1 MNRRMMGKALSQI
14 DDRFVQESLE
24 KITAENKGK
33 PKAGK
38 YEAPGS
44 GGLGRKFLILVL
56 AACLVFALAAVAY
69 AANVWGIRE
78 MFRTELRELPEAVVE
93 DIQVHTET
101 AAAEDWSARVTES
114 YCDGSKIL
122 MTVEVSGGD
131 RYVVVP
137 AEEDT
142 QSSVE
147 VMGLSG
153 AQTLEEYAREQGKE
167 LLRVGASL
175 MTQEQNEG
183 LGIFTEMQK
192 PQSVSPTEMVI
203 LVESDRSNADPVE
216 SAVCRVY
223 AVKED
228 GAMENLEVPF
238 TLGAAQIQGEGVY
251 VPTDPDAIPGIIVGN
266 ATVTKTSLGVTVRYQ
281 ETVTDQEA
289 AYNIMKK
296 ESPELPNLRGGGVLN
311 EDGTYEIILTMGQ
324 GEIPDQLTIRYYD
337 WDKVYIGEIV
347 FEKQ

>member
-1 MNRRMMGKALSQI
+1 MNRRMMEKALSQI

-33 PKAGK
+33 SKAGK

-131 RYVVVP
+131 RYVLAPTYVEP
-137 AEEDT
+137 
-142 QSSVE
+142 QSSIGE
-147 VMGLSG
+147 IGLSG
-153 AQTLEEYAREQGKE
+153 EQTLEDYAREQGKE
-167 LLRVGASL
+167 LLFVGASL
-175 MTQEQNEG
+175 MQNEG
-183 LGIFTEMQK
+183 LGIFTEAQNNR
-192 PQSVSPTEMVI
+192 STSPTEMVI

-228 GAMENLEVPF
+228 GTMENLEVPF
-238 TLGAAQIQGEGVY
+238 TLGAAPIQGEEVY
-251 VPTDPDAIPGIIVGN
+251 VPIDPDAIPGITVGN

-289 AYNIMKK
+289 ASNILKR
-296 ESPELPNLRGGGVLN
+296 ESPELPGLMGGFV
-311 EDGTYEIILTMGQ
+311 EDGSREIILTMGQ
-324 GEIPDQLTIRYYD
+324 GEIPGKLTIRYYD
-337 WDKVYIGEIV
+337 DDKAYIGEID
-347 FEKQ
+347 FRKAI

>member
-1 MNRRMMGKALSQI
+1 
-14 DDRFVQESLE
+14 
-24 KITAENKGK
+24 
-33 PKAGK
+33 
-38 YEAPGS
+38 
-44 GGLGRKFLILVL
+44 
-56 AACLVFALAAVAY
+56 
-69 AANVWGIRE
+69 
-78 MFRTELRELPEAVVE
+78 
-93 DIQVHTET
+93 
-101 AAAEDWSARVTES
+101 
-114 YCDGSKIL
+114 
-122 MTVEVSGGD
+122 
-131 RYVVVP
+131 
-137 AEEDT
+137 
-142 QSSVE
+142 
-147 VMGLSG
+147 
-153 AQTLEEYAREQGKE
+153 
-167 LLRVGASL
+167 

-228 GAMENLEVPF
+228 GTMENLEVPF

-289 AYNIMKK
+289 AYNIMKQ

-324 GEIPDQLTIRYYD
+324 GEIPNQLTIRYYD
-337 WDKVYIGEIV
+337 WDEVYIGEIQ
-347 FEKQ
+347 FQKQ

>member
-1 MNRRMMGKALSQI
+1 MNRRMMEKALSQI

-24 KITAENKGK
+24 KMTAENKGK
-33 PKAGK
+33 SKAGK

-44 GGLGRKFLILVL
+44 GGVGRKFLILVL

-131 RYVVVP
+131 RYVLAPTYVEP
-137 AEEDT
+137 
-142 QSSVE
+142 QSSIGE
-147 VMGLSG
+147 IGLSG
-153 AQTLEEYAREQGKE
+153 EQTLEDYAREQGKE
-167 LLRVGASL
+167 LLFVGASL
-175 MTQEQNEG
+175 MQNEG
-183 LGIFTEMQK
+183 LGIFTEGQNNR
-192 PQSVSPTEMVI
+192 STSPTEMVI

-223 AVKED
+223 ATTAD
-228 GAMENLEVPF
+228 GTSKNLEIPF
-238 TLGAAQIQGEGVY
+238 TLGAAPIQGEEVY
-251 VPTDPDAIPGIIVGN
+251 VPIDPDAIPGITVGN

-281 ETVTDQEA
+281 ETITDQEA
-289 AYNIMKK
+289 AYSILKR
-296 ESPELPNLRGGGVLN
+296 ESPELPGLMGGFV
-311 EDGTYEIILTMGQ
+311 EDGSREIILTMGQ

-337 WDKVYIGEIV
+337 EDKAYMGEIV

>member
-1 MNRRMMGKALSQI
+1 MNRRMMEKALSQI

-24 KITAENKGK
+24 KMTTENKGK
-33 PKAGK
+33 SKAGK

-131 RYVVVP
+131 RYVLAP
-137 AEEDT
+137 TDLDP
-142 QSSVE
+142 QSGVSFI
-147 VMGLSG
+147 GLSG
-153 AQTLEEYAREQGKE
+153 TQTLEDYAREQGKE
-167 LLRVGASL
+167 LLFVGASL
-175 MTQEQNEG
+175 MHNED
-183 LGIFTEMQK
+183 LGIFTESQNHR
-192 PQSVSPTEMVI
+192 STSPTEMVI

-228 GAMENLEVPF
+228 GTMENLEVPF
-238 TLGAAQIQGEGVY
+238 TLGAAPIQGEEVY
-251 VPTDPDAIPGIIVGN
+251 VPIDPDAIPGITVGN

-289 AYNIMKK
+289 ASNILKR
-296 ESPELPNLRGGGVLN
+296 ESPVLPGLMGGFV
-311 EDGTYEIILTMGQ
+311 EDGSREIILTMGQ
-324 GEIPDQLTIRYYD
+324 GEIPGKLTIRYYD
-337 WDKVYIGEIV
+337 DDKAYIGEID
-347 FEKQ
+347 FRKAI

>member
-1 MNRRMMGKALSQI
+1 MKRTLIEKALTGI

-24 KITAENKGK
+24 KITAENNVKS
-33 PKAGK
+33 KAGK
-38 YEAPGS
+38 YEAPGA
-44 GGLGRKFLILVL
+44 GGAGRKFLILVL

-122 MTVEVSGGD
+122 MTVAVSGGD

-167 LLRVGASL
+167 LLFVGASL
-175 MTQEQNEG
+175 MHNED
-183 LGIFTEMQK
+183 LGIFTESQNHR
-192 PQSVSPTEMVI
+192 STSPTEMVI

-216 SAVCRVY
+216 SAVCWVH
-223 AVKED
+223 AWMAD
-228 GAMENLEVPF
+228 GTRKNLEIPF
-238 TLGAAQIQGEGVY
+238 NLGAAPIQGEEVY
-251 VPTDPDAIPGIIVGN
+251 VPIDPDAIPGITVGN

-289 AYNIMKK
+289 ASNILKR
-296 ESPELPNLRGGGVLN
+296 ESPELPGLMGGFI
-311 EDGTYEIILTMGQ
+311 EDGSREIILTMGQ
-324 GEIPDQLTIRYYD
+324 GEIPGKLTIRYYD
-337 WDKVYIGEIV
+337 DDKAYIGEID
-347 FEKQ
+347 FRKAI

>member
-1 MNRRMMGKALSQI
+1 MNRRMMEKALSQI

-131 RYVVVP
+131 RYVLAP
-137 AEEDT
+137 TDLDP
-142 QSSVE
+142 QSGVSFI
-147 VMGLSG
+147 GLSG
-153 AQTLEEYAREQGKE
+153 TQTLEDYARELGKE
-167 LLRVGASL
+167 LLFVGASL
-175 MTQEQNEG
+175 MHNED
-183 LGIFTEMQK
+183 LGIFTESQNHR
-192 PQSVSPTEMVI
+192 STSPTEMVI

-216 SAVCRVY
+216 SAVCWVH
-223 AVKED
+223 AWMAD
-228 GAMENLEVPF
+228 GTRKNLEIPF
-238 TLGAAQIQGEGVY
+238 NLGAAPIQGEEVY
-251 VPTDPDAIPGIIVGN
+251 VPIDPDAIPGITVGN

-281 ETVTDQEA
+281 ETITDQEA
-289 AYNIMKK
+289 AYSILKR
-296 ESPELPNLRGGGVLN
+296 ESPELPGLMGGFV
-311 EDGTYEIILTMGQ
+311 EDGSREIILTMGQ
-324 GEIPDQLTIRYYD
+324 GEIPGKLTIRYYD
-337 WDKVYIGEIV
+337 DDKAYIGEID
-347 FEKQ
+347 FRKAI

>member
-1 MNRRMMGKALSQI
+1 MNRRMMEKALSQI

-24 KITAENKGK
+24 KMTAENKGK
-33 PKAGK
+33 SKAGK

-131 RYVVVP
+131 RYVLAPTYVEP
-137 AEEDT
+137 
-142 QSSVE
+142 QSSIGE
-147 VMGLSG
+147 IGLSG
-153 AQTLEEYAREQGKE
+153 EQTLEDYAREQGKE
-167 LLRVGASL
+167 LLFVGASL
-175 MTQEQNEG
+175 MHNED
-183 LGIFTEMQK
+183 LGIFTESQNHRS
-192 PQSVSPTEMVI
+192 PSPTEMVI

-223 AVKED
+223 ATTAD
-228 GAMENLEVPF
+228 GTSKNLEIPF
-238 TLGAAQIQGEGVY
+238 TLGAAPIQGEEVY
-251 VPTDPDAIPGIIVGN
+251 VPIDPDAIPGITVGN

-281 ETVTDQEA
+281 ETITDQEA
-289 AYNIMKK
+289 AYSILKR
-296 ESPELPNLRGGGVLN
+296 ESPELPGLMGGFV
-311 EDGTYEIILTMGQ
+311 EDGIREIILTMGQ
-324 GEIPDQLTIRYYD
+324 GEIPGKLTIRYYD
-337 WDKVYIGEIV
+337 DDKAYIGEID
-347 FEKQ
+347 FRKAI

>member
-1 MNRRMMGKALSQI
+1 MNRRMMEKALSQI

-131 RYVVVP
+131 RYVLAPTYVDP
-137 AEEDT
+137 
-142 QSSVE
+142 QSSIGE
-147 VMGLSG
+147 IGLSG
-153 AQTLEEYAREQGKE
+153 EQTLEDYAREQGKE
-167 LLRVGASL
+167 LLFVGASL
-175 MTQEQNEG
+175 MQNEG
-183 LGIFTEMQK
+183 LGIFTEAQNNRS
-192 PQSVSPTEMVI
+192 PSPTEMVI

-223 AVKED
+223 ATTAD
-228 GAMENLEVPF
+228 GTSKNLEIPF

-281 ETVTDQEA
+281 ETITDQEA
-289 AYNIMKK
+289 AYSILKR
-296 ESPELPNLRGGGVLN
+296 ESPELPNLMGGAVGN
-311 EDGTYEIILTMGQ
+311 DDGSWEAILTMGQ

-337 WDKVYIGEIV
+337 EDKAYMGEIV

>member
-1 MNRRMMGKALSQI
+1 MNRRMMEKALSQI

-24 KITAENKGK
+24 KMTAENKGK
-33 PKAGK
+33 SKAGK

-122 MTVEVSGGD
+122 MTVAVSGGD

-167 LLRVGASL
+167 LLFVGASL
-175 MTQEQNEG
+175 MHNED
-183 LGIFTEMQK
+183 LGIFTESQNHR
-192 PQSVSPTEMVI
+192 STSPTEMVI

-216 SAVCRVY
+216 SAVCWVH
-223 AVKED
+223 AWMAD
-228 GAMENLEVPF
+228 GTRKNLEIPF
-238 TLGAAQIQGEGVY
+238 TLGAAPIQGEEVY
-251 VPTDPDAIPGIIVGN
+251 VPIDPDAIPGITVGN

-281 ETVTDQEA
+281 ETITDQEA
-289 AYNIMKK
+289 AYSILKR
-296 ESPELPNLRGGGVLN
+296 ESPELPGLMGGFV
-311 EDGTYEIILTMGQ
+311 EDGIREIILTMGQ
-324 GEIPDQLTIRYYD
+324 GEIPGQLTIRYYD
-337 WDKVYIGEIV
+337 EDKAYMGEIV

>member
-1 MNRRMMGKALSQI
+1 MNRRMMEKALSQI

-24 KITAENKGK
+24 KMTTENKGK
-33 PKAGK
+33 SKAGK

-131 RYVVVP
+131 RYVLAP
-137 AEEDT
+137 TDADP
-142 QSSVE
+142 QSGVSFI
-147 VMGLSG
+147 GLSG
-153 AQTLEEYAREQGKE
+153 TQTLEDYAREQGKE
-167 LLRVGASL
+167 LLFVGASL
-175 MTQEQNEG
+175 MHNED
-183 LGIFTEMQK
+183 LGIFTESQNHR
-192 PQSVSPTEMVI
+192 STSPTEMVI

-216 SAVCRVY
+216 SAVCWVH
-223 AVKED
+223 AWMAD
-228 GAMENLEVPF
+228 GTRKNLEIPF
-238 TLGAAQIQGEGVY
+238 NLGAAPIQGEEVY
-251 VPTDPDAIPGIIVGN
+251 VPIDPDAIPGITVGN

-289 AYNIMKK
+289 ASNILKR
-296 ESPELPNLRGGGVLN
+296 ESPELPGLMGGFI
-311 EDGTYEIILTMGQ
+311 EDGSREIILTMGQ
-324 GEIPDQLTIRYYD
+324 GEIPGKLTIRYYD
-337 WDKVYIGEIV
+337 DDKAYIGEID
-347 FEKQ
+347 FRKAI

>member
-131 RYVVVP
+131 RYVLAP
-137 AEEDT
+137 TDLDP
-142 QSSVE
+142 QSGVSFI
-147 VMGLSG
+147 GLSG
-153 AQTLEEYAREQGKE
+153 TQTLEDYAREQGKE
-167 LLRVGASL
+167 LLFVGASL
-175 MTQEQNEG
+175 MHNED
-183 LGIFTEMQK
+183 LGIFTESQNHR
-192 PQSVSPTEMVI
+192 STSPTEMVI

-216 SAVCRVY
+216 SAVCWVH
-223 AVKED
+223 AWMAD
-228 GAMENLEVPF
+228 GTRKNLEIPF
-238 TLGAAQIQGEGVY
+238 TLGAAPIQGEEVY
-251 VPTDPDAIPGIIVGN
+251 VPIDPDAIPGITVGN

-289 AYNIMKK
+289 ASNILKR
-296 ESPELPNLRGGGVLN
+296 ESPELPGLMGGFV
-311 EDGTYEIILTMGQ
+311 EDGIREIILTMGQ
-324 GEIPDQLTIRYYD
+324 GEIPGKLTIRYYD
-337 WDKVYIGEIV
+337 DDKAYIGEID
-347 FEKQ
+347 FRKAI

>member
-1 MNRRMMGKALSQI
+1 MNRRMMEKALSQI

-33 PKAGK
+33 SKAGK

-93 DIQVHTET
+93 DMDIQVHTET

-131 RYVVVP
+131 RYVLAPTYVEP
-137 AEEDT
+137 
-142 QSSVE
+142 QSSIGE
-147 VMGLSG
+147 IGLSG
-153 AQTLEEYAREQGKE
+153 EQTLEDYAREQGKE
-167 LLRVGASL
+167 LLFLGASL
-175 MTQEQNEG
+175 MHNED
-183 LGIFTEMQK
+183 LGIFTESQNHR
-192 PQSVSPTEMVI
+192 STSPTEMVI

-223 AVKED
+223 ARTAD
-228 GAMENLEVPF
+228 GTKKNLEIPF

-251 VPTDPDAIPGIIVGN
+251 VPTDPDAIPGITVGN

-289 AYNIMKK
+289 ASNILKR
-296 ESPELPNLRGGGVLN
+296 ESPELPGLMGGFV
-311 EDGTYEIILTMGQ
+311 EDGSWEAILTMGQ

-337 WDKVYIGEIV
+337 EDKAYMGEIV

>member
-1 MNRRMMGKALSQI
+1 MKRTLIEKALTGI

-24 KITAENKGK
+24 KITAENNVKS
-33 PKAGK
+33 KAGK
-38 YEAPGS
+38 YEAPGA
-44 GGLGRKFLILVL
+44 GGAGRKFLILVL

-122 MTVEVSGGD
+122 MTVAVSGGD
-131 RYVVVP
+131 RYVLAPTYVDP
-137 AEEDT
+137 
-142 QSSVE
+142 QSSVGE
-147 VMGLSG
+147 IGLSG
-153 AQTLEEYAREQGKE
+153 EQTLEDYAREQGKE
-167 LLRVGASL
+167 LLFVGASL
-175 MTQEQNEG
+175 MHNED

-223 AVKED
+223 ARTAD
-228 GAMENLEVPF
+228 GTKKNLEIPF

-251 VPTDPDAIPGIIVGN
+251 VPTDPDAIPGITVGN

-281 ETVTDQEA
+281 ETITDQKA
-289 AYNIMKK
+289 AYNIMKT
-296 ESPELPNLRGGGVLN
+296 ESPELPDLMGGTVQN
-311 EDGTYEIILTMGQ
+311 DDGSWETILTMGQ
-324 GEIPDQLTIRYYD
+324 GEIPNQLTIRYYD
-337 WDKVYIGEIV
+337 WDEVYIGEIQ
-347 FEKQ
+347 FQKQ

>member
-1 MNRRMMGKALSQI
+1 MNRRMMEKALSQI

-33 PKAGK
+33 SKAGK

-44 GGLGRKFLILVL
+44 GDLGRKFLILVL

-122 MTVEVSGGD
+122 MTVAVSGGD
-131 RYVVVP
+131 RYVLAP
-137 AEEDT
+137 TDLDP
-142 QSSVE
+142 QSGVSFI
-147 VMGLSG
+147 GLSG
-153 AQTLEEYAREQGKE
+153 TQTLEEYAREQGKE
-167 LLRVGASL
+167 LLFVGASL
-175 MTQEQNEG
+175 MTQKQNED
-183 LGIFTEMQK
+183 LGIFTESQNHR
-192 PQSVSPTEMVI
+192 STSPTEMVI

-228 GAMENLEVPF
+228 GTMENLEIPF
-238 TLGAAQIQGEGVY
+238 TLGAASIQGEGVY
-251 VPTDPDAIPGIIVGN
+251 VPTDPDAIPGITVGN

-281 ETVTDQEA
+281 ETITDQKA
-289 AYNIMKK
+289 AYNIMKT
-296 ESPELPNLRGGGVLN
+296 ESPELPDLMGGTVQN
-311 EDGTYEIILTMGQ
+311 DDGSWETILTMGQ
-324 GEIPDQLTIRYYD
+324 GEIPNQLTIRYYD
-337 WDKVYIGEIV
+337 WDEVYIGEIQ
-347 FEKQ
+347 FQKQ

>member
-1 MNRRMMGKALSQI
+1 MNRRMMEKALSQI

-131 RYVVVP
+131 RYVLAP
-137 AEEDT
+137 TDLDP
-142 QSSVE
+142 QSGVSFI
-147 VMGLSG
+147 GLSG
-153 AQTLEEYAREQGKE
+153 TQTLEDYAREQGKE
-167 LLRVGASL
+167 LLFVGASL
-175 MTQEQNEG
+175 MHNED
-183 LGIFTEMQK
+183 LGIFTESQNHR
-192 PQSVSPTEMVI
+192 STSPTEI
-203 LVESDRSNADPVE
+203 WDR
-216 SAVCRVY
+216 
-223 AVKED
+223 
-228 GAMENLEVPF
+228 
-238 TLGAAQIQGEGVY
+238 
-251 VPTDPDAIPGIIVGN
+251 
-266 ATVTKTSLGVTVRYQ
+266 Q
-281 ETVTDQEA
+281 E
-289 AYNIMKK
+289 
-296 ESPELPNLRGGGVLN
+296 
-311 EDGTYEIILTMGQ
+311 
-324 GEIPDQLTIRYYD
+324 
-337 WDKVYIGEIV
+337 
-347 FEKQ
+347 

>member
-1 MNRRMMGKALSQI
+1 MNRRMMEKALSQI

-33 PKAGK
+33 SKAGK

-131 RYVVVP
+131 RYVLAP
-137 AEEDT
+137 TDLDP
-142 QSSVE
+142 QSGVSFI
-147 VMGLSG
+147 GLSG
-153 AQTLEEYAREQGKE
+153 TQTLEDYAREQGKE
-167 LLRVGASL
+167 LLFVGASL
-175 MTQEQNEG
+175 MHNED
-183 LGIFTEMQK
+183 LGIFTESQNHR
-192 PQSVSPTEMVI
+192 STSPTEMVI

-223 AVKED
+223 ARTAD
-228 GAMENLEVPF
+228 GTKKNLEIPF

-251 VPTDPDAIPGIIVGN
+251 VPTDPDAIPGITVGN

-281 ETVTDQEA
+281 ETITDQEA
-289 AYNIMKK
+289 AYSILKR
-296 ESPELPNLRGGGVLN
+296 ESPELPKLMGGAVGN
-311 EDGTYEIILTMGQ
+311 DDGSWEAILTMGQ

-337 WDKVYIGEIV
+337 EDKAYMGEIV

>member
-1 MNRRMMGKALSQI
+1 MNRRMMEKALSQI

-24 KITAENKGK
+24 KMTAENKGK
-33 PKAGK
+33 SKAGK

-122 MTVEVSGGD
+122 MTVAVSGGD

-167 LLRVGASL
+167 LLFVGASL
-175 MTQEQNEG
+175 MHNED
-183 LGIFTEMQK
+183 LGIFTESQNHR
-192 PQSVSPTEMVI
+192 STSPTEMVI

-216 SAVCRVY
+216 SAVCWVH
-223 AVKED
+223 AWMAD
-228 GAMENLEVPF
+228 GTRKNLEIPF
-238 TLGAAQIQGEGVY
+238 TLGAAPIQGEEVY
-251 VPTDPDAIPGIIVGN
+251 VPIDPDAIPGITVGN

-289 AYNIMKK
+289 ASNILKR
-296 ESPELPNLRGGGVLN
+296 ESPELPGLMGGFV
-311 EDGTYEIILTMGQ
+311 EDGSREIILTMGQ
-324 GEIPDQLTIRYYD
+324 GEIPGKLTIRYYD
-337 WDKVYIGEIV
+337 DDKAYIGEID
-347 FEKQ
+347 FRKAI

>member
-1 MNRRMMGKALSQI
+1 MNRRMMEKALSQI

-24 KITAENKGK
+24 KMTAENKGK

-131 RYVVVP
+131 RYVLAPTYVEP
-137 AEEDT
+137 
-142 QSSVE
+142 QSSIGE
-147 VMGLSG
+147 IGLSG
-153 AQTLEEYAREQGKE
+153 EQTLEDYAREQGKE
-167 LLRVGASL
+167 LLFVGASL
-175 MTQEQNEG
+175 MQNEG
-183 LGIFTEMQK
+183 LGIFTEAQNNRS
-192 PQSVSPTEMVI
+192 PSPTEMVI
-203 LVESDRSNADPVE
+203 LVESDRSSADPVE

-223 AVKED
+223 ATT
-228 GAMENLEVPF
+228 A
-238 TLGAAQIQGEGVY
+238 
-251 VPTDPDAIPGIIVGN
+251 
-266 ATVTKTSLGVTVRYQ
+266 
-281 ETVTDQEA
+281 
-289 AYNIMKK
+289 
-296 ESPELPNLRGGGVLN
+296 
-311 EDGTYEIILTMGQ
+311 DGTKQESGNSLHPGCCPDSGRRGIRSHRPGRHSRHHRGQ
-324 GEIPDQLTIRYYD
+324 CHGDQDLPGSHRPLSGDHHRPGSCLQHPEAGKPGTAEADGRRCR
-337 WDKVYIGEIV
+337 E
-347 FEKQ
+347 

>member
-1 MNRRMMGKALSQI
+1 MKRTLIEKALTGI

-24 KITAENKGK
+24 KTTAENKGK

-56 AACLVFALAAVAY
+56 AACLVFAMAAAAY

-78 MFRTELRELPEAVVE
+78 MFRTDYRELPEAVVE

-122 MTVEVSGGD
+122 MTVAVSGGD
-131 RYVVVP
+131 RYVLAP
-137 AEEDT
+137 TDLDP
-142 QSSVE
+142 QSGVSFI
-147 VMGLSG
+147 GLSG
-153 AQTLEEYAREQGKE
+153 TQTLEEYAREQGKE
-167 LLRVGASL
+167 LLFVGASL
-175 MTQEQNEG
+175 MTQKQNED

-216 SAVCRVY
+216 SAVCRVH
-223 AVKED
+223 AWMAD
-228 GAMENLEVPF
+228 GTRKNLEIPF
-238 TLGAAQIQGEGVY
+238 TLGAAPIQGEAVY
-251 VPTDPDAIPGIIVGN
+251 VPTDPDAIPGITVGN

-281 ETVTDQEA
+281 ETITDQEA
-289 AYNIMKK
+289 AYNIMKT
-296 ESPELPNLRGGGVLN
+296 ESPELPDLMGGTVQN
-311 EDGTYEIILTMGQ
+311 DDGSWETILTMGQ
-324 GEIPDQLTIRYYD
+324 GEIPNQLTIRYYD
-337 WDKVYIGEIV
+337 WDEVYIGEIQ
-347 FEKQ
+347 FQKQ

>member
-1 MNRRMMGKALSQI
+1 MNRRMMEKALSQI

-24 KITAENKGK
+24 KITAETNGK
-33 PKAGK
+33 SKAGK

-69 AANVWGIRE
+69 AANIWGIRE

-131 RYVVVP
+131 RYVLAPTYVDP
-137 AEEDT
+137 
-142 QSSVE
+142 QSSIGE
-147 VMGLSG
+147 IGLSG
-153 AQTLEEYAREQGKE
+153 EQTLEDYAREQGKE
-167 LLRVGASL
+167 LLFVGASL
-175 MTQEQNEG
+175 MQNEG
-183 LGIFTEMQK
+183 LGIFTEAQNNRS
-192 PQSVSPTEMVI
+192 PSPTEMVI

-223 AVKED
+223 ARTAD
-228 GAMENLEVPF
+228 GTSKNLEIPF

-281 ETVTDQEA
+281 ETVTDQKA
-289 AYNIMKK
+289 AYSILKR
-296 ESPELPNLRGGGVLN
+296 ESPELPKLMGGAVGN
-311 EDGTYEIILTMGQ
+311 DDGSWEAILTMGQ

-337 WDKVYIGEIV
+337 EDKAYMGEIV

>member
-1 MNRRMMGKALSQI
+1 MNRRMMEKALSQI

-33 PKAGK
+33 SKAGK

-44 GGLGRKFLILVL
+44 GDLGRKFLILVL

-131 RYVVVP
+131 RYVLAP
-137 AEEDT
+137 TDLDP
-142 QSSVE
+142 QSGVSFI
-147 VMGLSG
+147 GLSG
-153 AQTLEEYAREQGKE
+153 TQTLEDYAREQGKE
-167 LLRVGASL
+167 LLFVGASL
-175 MTQEQNEG
+175 MHNED
-183 LGIFTEMQK
+183 LGIFTESQNHR
-192 PQSVSPTEMVI
+192 STSPTEMVI

-216 SAVCRVY
+216 SAVCWVH
-223 AVKED
+223 AWMAD
-228 GAMENLEVPF
+228 GTRKNLEIPF
-238 TLGAAQIQGEGVY
+238 NLGAAPIQGEEVY
-251 VPTDPDAIPGIIVGN
+251 VPIDPDAIPGITVGN

-281 ETVTDQEA
+281 ETITDQEA
-289 AYNIMKK
+289 AYSILKR
-296 ESPELPNLRGGGVLN
+296 ESPELPKLMGGAVGN
-311 EDGTYEIILTMGQ
+311 DDGSWEAILTMGQ

-337 WDKVYIGEIV
+337 EDKAYMGEIV

>member
-1 MNRRMMGKALSQI
+1 MNRRMMEKALSQI

-33 PKAGK
+33 SKAGK

-131 RYVVVP
+131 RYVLAPTYVDP
-137 AEEDT
+137 
-142 QSSVE
+142 QSSIGE
-147 VMGLSG
+147 IGLPG
-153 AQTLEEYAREQGKE
+153 EQTLEDYAREQGKE
-167 LLRVGASL
+167 LLFVGASL
-175 MTQEQNEG
+175 MHNED
-183 LGIFTEMQK
+183 LGIFTESQNHR
-192 PQSVSPTEMVI
+192 STSPTEMVI

-216 SAVCRVY
+216 SAVCWVH
-223 AVKED
+223 AWMAD
-228 GAMENLEVPF
+228 GTRKNLEIPF
-238 TLGAAQIQGEGVY
+238 NLGAAPIQGEGVY
-251 VPTDPDAIPGIIVGN
+251 VPTDPDAIPGITVGN

-281 ETVTDQEA
+281 ETITDQEA
-289 AYNIMKK
+289 AYSILKR
-296 ESPELPNLRGGGVLN
+296 ESPELPNLMGGAVGN
-311 EDGTYEIILTMGQ
+311 DDGSWEAILTMGQ

-337 WDKVYIGEIV
+337 EDKAYMGEIV